1 MPELECCHSLDL
13 RSGHRSRSA
22 ALGRMVTPGPEETT
36 TDLVRP
42 PWHFTYQLWILK
54 FLWQFCF
61 EQYRRTLQFYGLG
74 MYRNLEQLLKMEL
87 WPCDSCVD
95 SLSSDFSF
103 SPRIHASSGFS
114 LWHHPACLPCP
125 ASGTQFPLGALHRHL
140 SLLEGLFPPS
150 SLASPV
156 SPG

>member
-1 MPELECCHSLDL
+1 MLPFLGPPKWTQVTLGSIRENGNPRTRGDHYWPCGLTLALDL
-13 RSGHRSRSA
+13 SA
-22 ALGRMVTPGPEETT
+22 M
-36 TDLVRP
+36 
-42 PWHFTYQLWILK
+42 ILK

-103 SPRIHASSGFS
+103 CPRIHSSSGFS